1 MSFFPIL
8 KLDDFIASLADDVKK
23 DILAWRL
30 DKKKAALRLR
40 EALPTLFDLSYV
52 ENAILPAIVTSVFQG
67 ERHDL
72 PMIDLK
78 FTKEEALPFFFWGM
92 LYDSWGPELEEEGL
106 SVFIQGYENRGE
118 ENHRKRLYASALTPD
133 LYRPMYG
140 DKVVGF
146 FEQLLDPKNAN
157 SPLMASYYDTYF
169 DLYWDL
175 HLGVR
180 GDDIPEDVRQ
190 VGESFNTV
198 LAYVNPILD
207 IVHDNYVRVRTLRKP
222 LEDWIDA
229 RIEDILQG
237 RIPNPE
243 KTFVYYWLKNG
254 EQGPDFRRKDVVFEC
269 FHNFVALSQWGNT
282 IYQIVSRLREDNG
295 DPEVR
300 RWFKQVMEGEADQP
314 PVSPVPPAPAPP
326 APSNPLEQWL
336 RKWFGSA
343 ASPQLGVATADSQ
356 PKASPFTPLDRF
368 VMELFRTISP
378 NDGSISLIKETGNLE
393 PLYRRYGYI
402 VNPHSTTS
410 RDDRHWL
417 DPNTFNPDRYL
428 SAPTSEDIDEARAKE
443 MGFARCP
450 FHKVVT
456 AVKDGRK
463 AAITNSAFGTVYGVT
478 ETESFPV
485 CDYAGY
491 APFGFGYRRC
501 PGELLTVE
509 FVKDFLRQVWRHNIK
524 FKTLDIA
531 TPERLPVG
539 PTAVVDDNIGF
550 TR

>member
-8 KLDDFIASLADDVKK
+8 KLDDFIASLTDDVKR

-40 EALPTLFDLSYV
+40 EALPTLFDLAYV
-52 ENAILPAIVTSVFQG
+52 ENVILPAIVTSVFQG

-92 LYDSWGPELEEEGL
+92 LYDSWEPELENGL

-118 ENHRKRLYASALTPD
+118 ENRRKRLYASALTPD

-140 DKVVGF
+140 DKIVGF
-146 FEQLLDPKNAN
+146 FDQLFDPKNAN
-157 SPLMASYYDTYF
+157 RPLMASYYDTYF

-175 HLGVR
+175 HLGVK
-180 GDDIPEDVRQ
+180 GDAIPEEVRQ

-207 IVHDNYVRVRTLRKP
+207 IVHDNYIRVRTLRKT
-222 LEDWIDA
+222 LEAWVDERID
-229 RIEDILQG
+229 DILQG
-237 RIPNPE
+237 RIPHPE

-254 EQGPDFRRKDVVFEC
+254 EQGPDFRREDVVFEC

-282 IYQIVSRLREDNG
+282 IYQIISRLRSDDQG
-295 DPEVR
+295 DPTIRE
-300 RWFKQVMEGEADQP
+300 WFKRTMTGNYDRVA
-314 PVSPVPPAPAPP
+314 SSPAPAQP
-326 APSNPLEQWL
+326 ANPLD
-336 RKWFGSA
+336 KWFEKLFGPKP
-343 ASPQLGVATADSQ
+343 SPHK
-356 PKASPFTPLDRF
+356 PKGSPFTPLDRF

-378 NDGSISLIKETGNLE
+378 NDGSISLIEETGNLT

-402 VNPHSTTS
+402 TNPHSETS
-410 RDDRHWL
+410 RDPRHWL
-417 DPNTFNPDRYL
+417 DPDAFNPDRYL
-428 SAPTSEDIDEARAKE
+428 KAPTSDQIDEARAKE
-443 MGFARCP
+443 IGFARCP
-450 FHKVVT
+450 FHKVSL

-463 AAITNSAFGTVYGVT
+463 AFLTNSAFGTVFGTT
-478 ETESFPV
+478 EAESFPV

-509 FVKDFLRQVWRHNIK
+509 FVKDLLRKVWEDKIE
-524 FKTLDIA
+524 FKTLDIDN
-531 TPERLPVG
+531 PQRLPVG

-550 TR
+550 VRS